1 MPPRSLATI
10 AADPTTVQL
19 SWWRTLFTAF
29 PALGEIAML
38 LFVIY
43 LVMALQRAYSSRLAG
58 AIGKAF
64 FILIIDA
71 LCLLMGFVMV
81 SVIALALP

>member
-1 MPPRSLATI
+1 MP
-10 AADPTTVQL
+10 
-19 SWWRTLFTAF
+19 
-29 PALGEIAML
+29 

-43 LVMALQRAYSSRLAG
+43 LVMALRRAYNSRLAG

-64 FILIIDA
+64 FILITDA
-71 LCLLMGFVMV
+71 FCLLMGFVMV

>member
-1 MPPRSLATI
+1 MPPFSLATI
-10 AADPTTVQL
+10 AAGPPTVQL

-29 PALGEIAML
+29 PALGEFAMP

-43 LVMALQRAYSSRLAG
+43 LVMALRRAYNSRLAG

-64 FILIIDA
+64 FILITDA
-71 LCLLMGFVMV
+71 FCLLMGFVMV